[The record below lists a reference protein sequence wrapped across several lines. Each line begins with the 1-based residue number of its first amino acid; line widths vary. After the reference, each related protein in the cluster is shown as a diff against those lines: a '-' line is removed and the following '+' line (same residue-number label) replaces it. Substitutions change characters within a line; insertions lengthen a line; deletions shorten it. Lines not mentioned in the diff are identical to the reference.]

1 VAQSLHYIKLGMT
14 RAFAVSG
21 ERTVLVDAG
30 QPGDGPRILA
40 ALARFGIAPRD
51 VSLIVLTHAH
61 VDHYGGLRFLKE
73 ATGAPVAVGRAD
85 AAFLVPGT
93 GPPLPVG
100 SFVGRLLLKL
110 VPRHEVPGELAVV
123 PEVLVEEALD
133 LASYGVEARVIA
145 TPGHTRGSLSVLL
158 PTGEALVGDLVMRSL
173 MVFGTPAIAF
183 FAQDKPES
191 RRSLRTVLDCGARAV
206 VSTHG
211 GAFAPE
217 EIRRHLLGEFNR
229 PPVMG

>member
-14 RAFAVSG
+14 RAFAVRG

-30 QPGDGPRILA
+30 QPGDGPRILS
-40 ALARFGIAPRD
+40 ALGRLGITPRD
-51 VSLIVLTHAH
+51 VALIVLTHSH
-61 VDHYGGLRFLKE
+61 FDHYGGLRFLKE
-73 ATGAPVAVGRAD
+73 ATGAPVAAGRAD
-85 AAFLVPGT
+85 AAHLAQGANPPTKIETAWGRVVMRLIPWR
-93 GPPLPVG
+93 GPN
-100 SFVGRLLLKL
+100 RD
-110 VPRHEVPGELAVV
+110 LAVV
-123 PEVLVEEALD
+123 PDVLVDEELD
-133 LASYGVEARVIA
+133 LASYGVEARLVA

-191 RRSLRTVLDCGARAV
+191 RRSLRTVLDCGARVV